1 MPESAV
7 QVGIVGMGTVG
18 AGVARVL
25 VESAD
30 RMASRAGRPVVL
42 KRAVVRDLERDR
54 GVTLP
59 AGILTDDVAAII
71 NDPEIELA
79 IHLVGGLEPARQIMV
94 DLLKSGKD
102 VVTANKAL
110 LCEHGPELFGL
121 ARELGRTI
129 AFEAAVAGGI
139 PIIATMATC
148 LTANQI
154 LSITAILNGTS
165 NFILSQ
171 MDREGWSYA
180 DALKKAQELGFAEAD
195 PTFDVD
201 GTDAAQKL
209 VLLTQLGFGMRV
221 PLETFPRSGINRLE
235 LADLRC
241 ADMFDCVVKLLAT
254 AKLAGGKL
262 ELHVQPTL
270 VPKTSPLASIHG
282 SFNAIRVVGDVVGET
297 WYSGQGAGQSPT
309 ASAVLADLIDSVIG
323 RTRLTFYR
331 LAPWQ
336 DTARLP
342 LQSEDDAEARF
353 YLRLHVEDRPNVLAE
368 ICDALGRNS
377 ISIASV
383 IQEEA
388 AEPEETGGTSDSTR
402 SEETPV
408 VPLVIMT
415 HKTTVGRIRAAEA
428 RFAEL
433 GSVRPGHCRM
443 PVADL

>member
-1 MPESAV
+1 MPETPV

-18 AGVARVL
+18 TGVARVL
-25 VESAD
+25 VESSD
-30 RMASRAGRPVVL
+30 RMSSRAGRPVVL
-42 KRAVVRDLERDR
+42 KRAVVRDLERNR
-54 GVTLP
+54 GLQLP
-59 AGILTDDVAAII
+59 PGILTDDVSAVV
-71 NDPEIELA
+71 NDPEIQIA

-94 DLLKSGKD
+94 DLLKAGKD

-154 LSITAILNGTS
+154 LSLTAILNGTS

-171 MDREGWSYA
+171 MEREGWSYA
-180 DALKKAQELGFAEAD
+180 DALKKAQELGYAEAD

-221 PLETFPRSGINRLE
+221 PLEKFPRSGIDKLE
-235 LADLRC
+235 LVDLKH
-241 ADMFDCVVKLLAT
+241 AGDFGYVVKLLAT
-254 AKLAGGKL
+254 AKLAGGEL
-262 ELHVQPTL
+262 EMHVQPTL
-270 VPKTSPLASIHG
+270 VPEDNPLASIHG

-297 WYSGQGAGQSPT
+297 WYSGRGAGQSPT
-309 ASAVLADLIDSVIG
+309 ASAVLADLIDTVIG

-336 DTARLP
+336 DTARVP
-342 LQSEDDAEARF
+342 LQHENDSEARF
-353 YLRLHVEDRPNVLAE
+353 YLRLMVEDRPHVLAD

-383 IQEEA
+383 VQKELDDPAPASGPSI
-388 AEPEETGGTSDSTR
+388 
-402 SEETPV
+402 

-433 GSVRPGHCRM
+433 GSVRPGHCRL

>member
-1 MPESAV
+1 MPESPV
-7 QVGIVGMGTVG
+7 HVGIVGMGTVG
-18 AGVARVL
+18 TGVARVL

-54 GVTLP
+54 GFHPP
-59 AGILTDDVAAII
+59 AGILSDDVSAVV
-71 NDPEIELA
+71 NDPDIRIA

-94 DLLKSGKD
+94 DLLKNGKD

-154 LSITAILNGTS
+154 LSLTAILNGTS

-180 DALKKAQELGFAEAD
+180 DALRKAQELGYAEAD

-221 PLETFPRSGINRLE
+221 PLEKFSRSGIDRLD
-235 LADLRC
+235 LIDLRH
-241 ADMFDCVVKLLAT
+241 AGEFGYVIKLLAT

-262 ELHVQPTL
+262 EMHVQPTL
-270 VPKTSPLASIHG
+270 VPEDSPLASIHG

-297 WYSGQGAGQSPT
+297 WYSGRGAGQSPT
-309 ASAVLADLIDSVIG
+309 ASAVLADLIDTVIG

-331 LAPWQ
+331 LSPWE
-336 DTARLP
+336 DTAHLP
-342 LQSEDDAEARF
+342 LQHADDAESRF
-353 YLRLHVEDRPNVLAE
+353 YLRLMVEDRPHVLAD

-383 IQEEA
+383 VQQELEDQPSVGA
-388 AEPEETGGTSDSTR
+388 GPSI
-402 SEETPV
+402 

-415 HKTTVGRIRAAEA
+415 HKTTVGRIRAAES

-433 GSVRPGHCRM
+433 GSVRPGHCRL

>member
-1 MPESAV
+1 MPETPV

-18 AGVARVL
+18 TGVARVL
-25 VESAD
+25 VESSD
-30 RMASRAGRPVVL
+30 RMSSRAGRPVVL
-42 KRAVVRDLERDR
+42 KRAVVRDLERNR
-54 GVTLP
+54 GLQLP
-59 AGILTDDVAAII
+59 PGILTDDASAVV
-71 NDPEIELA
+71 NDPEIQIA

-94 DLLKSGKD
+94 DLLKAGKD

-154 LSITAILNGTS
+154 LSLTAILNGTS

-171 MDREGWSYA
+171 MEREGWSYA
-180 DALKKAQELGFAEAD
+180 DALKKAQELGYAEAD

-221 PLETFPRSGINRLE
+221 PLEKFPRSGIDKLE
-235 LADLRC
+235 LVDLKH
-241 ADMFDCVVKLLAT
+241 AGDFGYVVKLLAT
-254 AKLAGGKL
+254 AKLAGGEL
-262 ELHVQPTL
+262 EMHVQPTL
-270 VPKTSPLASIHG
+270 VPEDNPLASIHG

-297 WYSGQGAGQSPT
+297 WYSGRGAGQSPT
-309 ASAVLADLIDSVIG
+309 ASAVLADLIDTVIG

-336 DTARLP
+336 DTARVP
-342 LQSEDDAEARF
+342 LQHENDSEARF
-353 YLRLHVEDRPNVLAE
+353 YLRLMVEDRPHVLAD

-383 IQEEA
+383 VQKELDDPAPANGPSI
-388 AEPEETGGTSDSTR
+388 
-402 SEETPV
+402 

-433 GSVRPGHCRM
+433 GSVRPGHCRL

>member
-1 MPESAV
+1 MPETPV

-18 AGVARVL
+18 TGVARVL

-30 RMASRAGRPVVL
+30 RMSSRAGRPVVL
-42 KRAVVRDLERDR
+42 KRAVVRDLDRDR
-54 GVTLP
+54 GLQLP
-59 AGILTDDVAAII
+59 PGILTDDVSAVV
-71 NDPEIELA
+71 NDPEIQIA

-94 DLLKSGKD
+94 DLLKAGKD

-121 ARELGRTI
+121 AREHGRTI

-154 LSITAILNGTS
+154 LSLTAILNGTS

-171 MDREGWSYA
+171 MEREGWSYA
-180 DALKKAQELGFAEAD
+180 DALKKAQELGYAEAD

-209 VLLTQLGFGMRV
+209 VLLTQLGFGLRV
-221 PLETFPRSGINRLE
+221 PLEKFPRSGIDRLE
-235 LADLRC
+235 LVDLKH
-241 ADMFDCVVKLLAT
+241 AGDFGYVVKLLAT

-262 ELHVQPTL
+262 EMHVQPTL
-270 VPKTSPLASIHG
+270 VPEDNPLASIHG

-297 WYSGQGAGQSPT
+297 WYSGRGAGQSPT
-309 ASAVLADLIDSVIG
+309 ASAVLADLIDTVIG

-336 DTARLP
+336 DTARVP
-342 LQSEDDAEARF
+342 LQPEDDAEARF
-353 YLRLHVEDRPNVLAE
+353 YLRLMVEDRPHVLAD

-383 IQEEA
+383 VQKELDDPA
-388 AEPEETGGTSDSTR
+388 PTNGPA
-402 SEETPV
+402 V

-433 GSVRPGHCRM
+433 GSVRPGHCRL

>member
-1 MPESAV
+1 MPETPV

-18 AGVARVL
+18 TGVARVL

-54 GVTLP
+54 GLQLP
-59 AGILTDDVAAII
+59 PGVLTGDVSAVV
-71 NDPEIELA
+71 NDPEIQIA

-94 DLLKSGKD
+94 DLLKAGKD

-154 LSITAILNGTS
+154 LSLTAILNGTS

-171 MDREGWSYA
+171 MEREGWSYA
-180 DALKKAQELGFAEAD
+180 DALKKAQELGYAEAD

-221 PLETFPRSGINRLE
+221 PLEKFPRSGIDRLQ
-235 LADLRC
+235 LIDLKH
-241 ADMFDCVVKLLAT
+241 AGDFGYVVKLLAT

-262 ELHVQPTL
+262 EMHVQPTL
-270 VPKTSPLASIHG
+270 VPEDNPLASIHG

-297 WYSGQGAGQSPT
+297 WYSGRGAGQSPT
-309 ASAVLADLIDSVIG
+309 ASAVLADLIDTVIG

-336 DTARLP
+336 DTARVP
-342 LQSEDDAEARF
+342 LQHEDDAEARF
-353 YLRLHVEDRPNVLAE
+353 YLRLMVEDRPHVLAD

-383 IQEEA
+383 VQKELDDPAPTNGPAI
-388 AEPEETGGTSDSTR
+388 
-402 SEETPV
+402 

-433 GSVRPGHCRM
+433 GSVRPGHCRL